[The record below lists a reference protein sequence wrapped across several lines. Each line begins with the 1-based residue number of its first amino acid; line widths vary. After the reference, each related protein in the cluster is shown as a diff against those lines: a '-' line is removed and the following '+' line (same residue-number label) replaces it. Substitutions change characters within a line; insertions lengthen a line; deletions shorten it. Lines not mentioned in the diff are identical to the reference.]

1 MAGLS
6 SHCIEVRNLSL
17 NRAHVAHE
25 QFIDCWPLPQVDGS
39 PALKVLSASLTATG
53 SSGLPRFK
61 LVRPYKLRLNP
72 VALPCSHEVL

>member
-1 MAGLS
+1 MAGIS

-53 SSGLPRFK
+53 SSGLPRFVTCQT
-61 LVRPYKLRLNP
+61 LQAPLEPGGSPLFT
-72 VALPCSHEVL
+72 

>member
-53 SSGLPRFK
+53 SSGLPRFVTCQT
-61 LVRPYKLRLNP
+61 LQAPLEPGGSPLFT
-72 VALPCSHEVL
+72 

>member
-25 QFIDCWPLPQVDGS
+25 QFSDCWPLPQIDDI
-39 PALKVLSASLTATG
+39 PALKVLSASLTADHQVF
-53 SSGLPRFK
+53 LA
-61 LVRPYKLRLNP
+61 LNLSDP
-72 VALPCSHEVL
+72 NTATLKI